1 MGSPT
6 SLVFPVGYVQ
16 MYSWARTAGLQSVHL
31 QSTWLLASCGRHC
44 VNHCSSTAPQQSCPC
59 SVNTVHRLLGRV
71 CSAVFLAWP
80 LGGGK
85 GCPYNSPSPL
95 PPPPHPAPS
104 QLGSPSPPPILSL
117 LALLFSF
124 PSLSFPSSSLY
135 VELKIL
141 P

>member
-6 SLVFPVGYVQ
+6 SLVFAVGYVQ

-44 VNHCSSTAPQQSCPC
+44 VNHCPSTAPQQSCPC

-71 CSAVFLAWP
+71 CSAVSCLTTRGRQGVSLQFP
-80 LGGGK
+80 LT
-85 GCPYNSPSPL
+85 SP
-95 PPPPHPAPS
+95 PAPPRPVS
-104 QLGSPSPPPILSL
+104 AGVSLPTPILSL